1 MSARAVRLTDSGLEL
16 LKSALDACWQTNFPG
31 VRQTREARAE
41 FFQMSIATTQKLLD
55 GKPVD
60 KSTIMLA
67 FQRLGVPWDD
77 GFCVRSGM
85 RPDAPTIEAPQPHL
99 LTEKERAPDR
109 HPAMWLG
116 SALTLVGLWT
126 VAIATSAKSPKT
138 AIVEPWRYELNQLLN
153 EGTKEYQKG
162 HYDQAQRKIEAS
174 LAIARQQ
181 DVAGACAENLR
192 ILGDIAS
199 AKGDLNG
206 GRNYYLDALEIRQ
219 KSVKLNAGTN
229 QPSLENTIPPLME
242 ALGNVETRLKMWN
255 EAREHFLVALRK
267 YKEQNV
273 PAGVAMAYRGLGTLT
288 YKRGLFAES
297 LTHFRSAFKSLEHKD
312 IGSDLAF
319 DIKARQALSLAE
331 LGQADMAT
339 DVLFACLRHWET
351 SGHIRWQAETKL
363 QLGVVALRRRRPDEA
378 SRYLTASL
386 AEFQKVGDAE
396 NARHARELLANTR
409 N

>member
-1 MSARAVRLTDSGLEL
+1 MGTKRAVQLTAEGRE
-16 LKSALDACWQTNFPG
+16 KFTTALNERWQAQFPG
-31 VRQTREARAE
+31 KRQTREARAE
-41 FFQMSIATTQKLLD
+41 FLHLSIATSQKLLE
-55 GKPVD
+55 GQPVD
-60 KSTIMLA
+60 KSTIQLA
-67 FQRLGVPWDD
+67 FQR
-77 GFCVRSGM
+77 
-85 RPDAPTIEAPQPHL
+85 
-99 LTEKERAPDR
+99 
-109 HPAMWLG
+109 
-116 SALTLVGLWT
+116 VGLPWNEEYCARQAKIERQPT
-126 VAIATSAKSPKT
+126 SSRTSQAQDGGESRWRRNTLIALISAPVLAT
-138 AIVEPWRYELNQLLN
+138 AVWLSVPRQNAAVTEPWRYELNRLLHQ
-153 EGTKEYQKG
+153 GTTEYQKG
-162 HYDQAQRKIEAS
+162 NYDNAEQNIRAALQ
-174 LAIARQQ
+174 IARQQ
-181 DVAGACAENLR
+181 DFAGACAENIR

-199 AKGDLNG
+199 ARGDLNRA
-206 GRNYYLDALEIRQ
+206 RNHYLDALEIRQ
-219 KSVKLNAGTN
+219 KSVKLNAGTE